1 MTGDRRRSHRER
13 RTTVR
18 VAAVF
23 AVKSVARGRL
33 QLGQA
38 EDICPTGMTV
48 RRPKD
53 VALSPGTGL
62 VLTFALP
69 GGGAMLRLS
78 ALVVSDRL
86 YGSFRRTFQV
96 PHGVDAEKIEAR
108 FANGVL
114 TVNLPKAPETV
125 KNEKKIEIR
134 KG

>member
-1 MTGDRRRSHRER
+1 MTGDRRRSHQER

-62 VLTFALP
+62 LLTFALP
-69 GGGAMLRLS
+69 GAGAMLRLS

-86 YGSFRRTFQV
+86 DGSFRRT
-96 PHGVDAEKIEAR
+96 GLR
-108 FANGVL
+108 FVALAADQQQQIAGFHRSQLSPAYPTAHV
-114 TVNLPKAPETV
+114 A
-125 KNEKKIEIR
+125 
-134 KG
+134 